1 MRAIQYHFYE
11 NQRQKFKFY
20 DRHQKNQQKQQ
31 QDLLQLESVFFVTSF
46 MGARLRQGVRRLRL
60 LTDWLSSGH
69 CQSEAAISSL

>member
-20 DRHQKNQQKQQ
+20 DRHQKHQQ
-31 QDLLQLESVFFVTSF
+31 QQQHLLQLEFGFFVTSF
-46 MGARLRQGVRRLRL
+46 MGTRLRQGVRRRRL